1 MRQRQ
6 KTVVLTICGPNVPFE
21 ISRGYLQSF
30 GRHVISTRGWKHF
43 SHFVSPDPQSS
54 LNLYLCIDYT
64 RPGCTQSSKSKTS
77 PVPPPASTLQCVV
90 SPLPARVCG
99 SLWTQHCAEAPRA
112 LAGCVPLWMS
122 LFHVSAFLFLSRF
135 RPRSVRESRRPLLSS
150 SRSLSQRDAAAYRS
164 VGQNQRCLGN
174 PSRIPAVDQ
183 ETGKW
188 AVWGSMDGYAETQL
202 LYY

>member
-1 MRQRQ
+1 MRRRQ
-6 KTVVLTICGPNVPFE
+6 KTVVLTVCGPNVPFE

-90 SPLPARVCG
+90 SPLPARVWFSVDAALCG
-99 SLWTQHCAEAPRA
+99 GAPCAGRVCAPVNVAVSRVCFSLPLPLPSSLHQREPRA
-112 LAGCVPLWMS
+112 
-122 LFHVSAFLFLSRF
+122 SA
-135 RPRSVRESRRPLLSS
+135 V
-150 SRSLSQRDAAAYRS
+150 
-164 VGQNQRCLGN
+164 V
-174 PSRIPAVDQ
+174 
-183 ETGKW
+183 
-188 AVWGSMDGYAETQL
+188 
-202 LYY
+202 

>member
-1 MRQRQ
+1 MRRRQ

-21 ISRGYLQSF
+21 ITRGYLQSF

-43 SHFVSPDPQSS
+43 SYFVRPDPQSS
-54 LNLYLCIDYT
+54 LSLYLCIDYT

-77 PVPPPASTLQCVV
+77 SVRLQRARFSVWCLV
-90 SPLPARVCG
+90 SQHVCG
-99 SLWTQHCAEAPRA
+99 SLLTQHCAEAPRA
-112 LAGCVPLWMS
+112 LTGCVPLWVS
-122 LFHVSAFLFLSRF
+122 LFHVSAFLFLSCH

-188 AVWGSMDGYAETQL
+188 AVWGSMDGYAKTQL